1 MTGKRRADARH
12 AARPWHER
20 TPLVIGASVAALA
33 VIALLYFT
41 VTWVMRNSNQPPA
54 PPTQYLEPTDT
65 VTRIG
70 TTTATTTPT
79 ITSTVPPQTTEIANP
94 TPEPS
99 TSGTSGSS
107 DTSATDT
114 SPTTTTPT
122 TTTSVSITQS
132 RHSHYGPDPDWN
144 PQRPRTRVVS
154 PSR

>member
-41 VTWVMRNSNQPPA
+41 ATWVMRNSNQPPT

-65 VTRIG
+65 VTRSA

-79 ITSTVPPQTTEIANP
+79 ITSTVPPQTTEIENP
-94 TPEPS
+94 TPE
-99 TSGTSGSS
+99 SGTSGSS
-107 DTSATDT
+107 DTS
-114 SPTTTTPT
+114 PTTPT

-132 RHSHYGPDPDWN
+132 RHNHYDTDRRWPYPLRPTPHTTVL
-144 PQRPRTRVVS
+144 PQR
-154 PSR
+154 